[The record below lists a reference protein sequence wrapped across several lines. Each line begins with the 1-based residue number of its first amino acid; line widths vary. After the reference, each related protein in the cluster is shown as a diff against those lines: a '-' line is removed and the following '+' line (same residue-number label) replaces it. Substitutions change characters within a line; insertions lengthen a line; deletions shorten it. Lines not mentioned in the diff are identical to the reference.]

1 MIQLRSKTNS
11 SLWSSSLA
19 VNGIQKYSGAP
30 FPCVGLCPQ
39 GNPLCTG
46 LHTASTVDPRAFGQP
61 DCWASAQVPGF
72 HFCPLLGQE
81 PRLKLGQLAEALT
94 LFLSFCQL
102 SLFLVFL
109 PWSIY
114 RSLGQD
120 SGQQDARKSCLPLPS
135 DQALQI
141 DVGPNCTCIPYNWTW
156 IHTQT
161 LNLNCKHL
169 QPGWVPL
176 PCASHLSKT
185 LSHNKCPHTHHF
197 S

>member
-1 MIQLRSKTNS
+1 MSQLRSKTNS

-81 PRLKLGQLAEALT
+81 QRLKLGQLAEALT

-120 SGQQDARKSCLPLPS
+120 SGQQDARKSCFPERHTPPLAFGSGPS
-135 DQALQI
+135 DWC
-141 DVGPNCTCIPYNWTW
+141 GPK
-156 IHTQT
+156 
-161 LNLNCKHL
+161 LHL
-169 QPGWVPL
+169 YPL
-176 PCASHLSKT
+176 
-185 LSHNKCPHTHHF
+185 
-197 S
+197 